1 MCLNKFSVVSCQ
13 TCGCAIEQKQGKGR
27 AKRYCDA
34 CMLRRYQAGPSTMNC
49 SVCGAAWVRQGAGRP
64 AKQCSPQC
72 KLVSRN
78 RRQQKRVACEK
89 CHTPFIT
96 KTGKGRL
103 CRACRWVKP
112 SNGTAAA
119 CLQCGTSFYRTSS
132 STQRYCSW
140 RCMHDSKRSWH
151 VCKHCRV
158 SFSRRKYR
166 AGDKREYCCI
176 QCYWDAHGMDGSKA
190 AKARMYGNCLG
201 NTRRRCRSFGVPYD
215 PKVTIER
222 VAERDGYRCQLC
234 GSQCNHKW
242 LVAKHSRRPHPRN
255 RTVDHIVPLAAGV
268 FGHEWHNVQ
277 CACYS
282 CNVKKSNRRGYQRR
296 LF

>member
-1 MCLNKFSVVSCQ
+1 
-13 TCGCAIEQKQGKGR
+13 
-27 AKRYCDA
+27 
-34 CMLRRYQAGPSTMNC
+34 
-49 SVCGAAWVRQGAGRP
+49 
-64 AKQCSPQC
+64 
-72 KLVSRN
+72 
-78 RRQQKRVACEK
+78 
-89 CHTPFIT
+89 
-96 KTGKGRL
+96 
-103 CRACRWVKP
+103 
-112 SNGTAAA
+112 
-119 CLQCGTSFYRTSS
+119 
-132 STQRYCSW
+132 
-140 RCMHDSKRSWH
+140 MHDSKRSWH